1 MLLIRGFIPWRKYL
15 FNVNK
20 NDTKVYL
27 EWLPDI
33 YDKVFFAKIENDYFC
48 KNLYHRR
55 LGQMFETFILCG
67 TLFLKKKKKGLTQVK
82 IHIKVC

>member
-67 TLFLKKKKKGLTQVK
+67 TLFLKKKKK
-82 IHIKVC
+82 KV

>member
-1 MLLIRGFIPWRKYL
+1 M
-15 FNVNK
+15 
-20 NDTKVYL
+20 YL

-82 IHIKVC
+82 IHIKVCCGMYPCGQLIGYMEQSIQEWTK